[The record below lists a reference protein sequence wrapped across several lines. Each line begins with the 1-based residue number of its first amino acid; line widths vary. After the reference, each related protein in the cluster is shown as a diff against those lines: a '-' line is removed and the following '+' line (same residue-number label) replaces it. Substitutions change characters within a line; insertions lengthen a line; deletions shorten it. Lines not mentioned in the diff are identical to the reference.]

1 MPARPDRLGRLPRTL
16 YIFDNLPKL
25 SDFHIEATLVPTS
38 PPDMRCSCR
47 EQTLVT
53 LSARDHRFGTRHN
66 WPVGSGRKPTSRA
79 ASKRVA
85 AVQAVFVICRAGS
98 RGKRWMAYLRTSW
111 TRGFLPLQTY
121 RGRSD
126 RAFRSLDRLVSF
138 LREDFRYEGEISLFM
153 PGDPGLQ
160 RFRILLP
167 TDRAALDGAGR
178 RPPADG
184 LNTRKPRTD

>member
-1 MPARPDRLGRLPRTL
+1 MPARPNRLGRLPRTP

-25 SDFHIEATLVPTS
+25 SASSYRRGPGSERRRPIPAVPVES
-38 PPDMRCSCR
+38 RLLLHSRP
-47 EQTLVT
+47 
-53 LSARDHRFGTRHN
+53 GN
-66 WPVGSGRKPTSRA
+66 IGSGRDTIGPSDL
-79 ASKRVA
+79 
-85 AVQAVFVICRAGS
+85 AGS
-98 RGKRWMAYLRTSW
+98 RHQERPPRGWQCAGRLRHLPRQPRGKRWMAYLRTSW

-153 PGDPGLQ
+153 PGDPGLE

-178 RPPADG
+178 RPPAEG
-184 LNTRKPRTD
+184 LVTRKPRTG